1 MKCPR
6 CNSEHTHLSWLR
18 EFTVVYWCDE
28 CHSGFDVDR
37 HQIRSIV
44 ARKSV
49 VGTDT
54 DGSTAFQQ
62 K

>member
-6 CNSEHTHLSWLR
+6 CNTEHTHLSWLR

-37 HQIRSIV
+37 HQVRSAV
-44 ARKSV
+44 SRKQVVDTEASSSV
-49 VGTDT
+49 P
-54 DGSTAFQQ
+54 A
-62 K
+62 